1 VQKWHYNIDVI
12 TKHGFEYPGKIL
24 QTIKLLLGGFMEII
38 IHDELAKSKYVEIWL
53 SKAENDNEDI
63 ENELKNMYD
72 KYSNDKYRV
81 VVFRS
86 GTENLV
92 KNTKELL
99 RCNLNTARASTAP
112 TA

>member
-1 VQKWHYNIDVI
+1 MPNTNINLHI
-12 TKHGFEYPGKIL
+12 
-24 QTIKLLLGGFMEII
+24 
-38 IHDELAKSKYVEIWL
+38 
-53 SKAENDNEDI
+53 SKANKDDEYYTRYEDI

-99 RCNLNTARASTAP
+99 RCNLNTARASTVP

>member
-1 VQKWHYNIDVI
+1 
-12 TKHGFEYPGKIL
+12 
-24 QTIKLLLGGFMEII
+24 MEII

-92 KNTKELL
+92 KNTKEHL